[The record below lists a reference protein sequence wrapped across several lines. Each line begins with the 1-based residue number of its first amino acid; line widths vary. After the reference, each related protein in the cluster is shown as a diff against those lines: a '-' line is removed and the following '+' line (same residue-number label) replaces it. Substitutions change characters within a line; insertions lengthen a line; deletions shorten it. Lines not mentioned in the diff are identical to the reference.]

1 MKTFEGRGSSI
12 LATTYPG
19 DDMRNAIGIL
29 SVLFVFV
36 GLAGAAEPPKVIAIG
51 DWSKP
56 VADKDGYALRGRLVL
71 CTKRVSDERRDTIV
85 YVELQDVCD
94 FVGPGMNLFC
104 DFAKADFRP
113 EYKQGLKCEMR
124 GKDKKLIEPTGYPFS
139 GGIPKSE
146 WVKLPVDAT
155 IRLRATPFGINRPKA
170 LAISPELNKLWV
182 INDGDP
188 KEYFL
193 SGTFTIDPEEQKLP
207 KGAAHVWRGT
217 IDLPA
222 MKIVNKGK

>member
-1 MKTFEGRGSSI
+1 MCKMVAIVAAGVC
-12 LATTYPG
+12 LAFG
-19 DDMRNAIGIL
+19 DA
-29 SVLFVFV
+29 
-36 GLAGAAEPPKVIAIG
+36 AGAAEPPKVIAAG

-56 VADKDGYALRGRLVL
+56 TADKDGYALRGRLVL

-85 YVELQDVCD
+85 YVELQDASD
-94 FVGPGMNLFC
+94 FVGHGMQLFC
-104 DFAKADFRP
+104 DLGKTDFRP
-113 EYKQGLKCEMR
+113 EYKQGLRCEMR
-124 GKDKKLIEPTGYPFS
+124 DKDKKLIEPTGYPF
-139 GGIPKSE
+139 GGRVPSSE
-146 WVKLPVDAT
+146 WVRLPVDAT

-182 INDGDP
+182 INDGDA

-217 IDLPA
+217 IELPA
-222 MKIVNKGK
+222 VRIVNKGK

>member
-1 MKTFEGRGSSI
+1 
-12 LATTYPG
+12 
-19 DDMRNAIGIL
+19 MRDAIGIL
-29 SVLFVFV
+29 AVLFVF
-36 GLAGAAEPPKVIAIG
+36 AGPACAAEPPEVFATG

-56 VADKDGYALRGRLVL
+56 VADKVGYALRGRLIL
-71 CTKRVSDERRDTIV
+71 CRKRVSDERRDTIV
-85 YVELQDVCD
+85 YVELQDASD
-94 FVGPGMNLFC
+94 FVGHGMQLFC
-104 DFAKADFRP
+104 DFGKTDLRP
-113 EYKQGLKCEMR
+113 EYKPGLKCEMR
-124 GKDKKLIEPTGYPFS
+124 DKDKKLIEPTGYPFG

-146 WVKLPVDAT
+146 WVGLPVDAT

-193 SGTFTIDPEEQKLP
+193 SGTFTIDP
-207 KGAAHVWRGT
+207 KGQELSKDRAHVWRGT